1 MPSAFPRTIALLLA
15 CLIASPALASPDAI
29 EPRLADA
36 AGDAAVCG
44 LLTRAAE
51 KALGIP
57 DHLLR
62 AVGVVESGRY
72 DRKLG
77 RAEPWPWT
85 INAEGTGA
93 TFKSKAAAI
102 AKVEEL
108 RANGVRSIDIGCMQV
123 NLAYHG
129 DAFESLEEAFD
140 PVTNIAYAAHFLTS
154 LKADRGSWN
163 AAVAAY
169 HSSTPK
175 FGIPYRQKVART
187 WHGLR
192 GTLVQDKVQQ
202 RRAAIAETYR
212 KRKAEFEAHQARVL
226 ELQREK
232 RAARRKERVEAVRG
246 TTAQRGKA
254 PSDEAAAEPLQT
266 AATDQAGATPVAPA
280 SPRCEGNT
288 IAAGSRG
295 PDPSLVRRIMAISA
309 SANPD
314 DGFALDGKDALEI
327 PVIRSAG
334 DAATGIA
341 ETAEAG
347 PGCPRL
353 IERGAKG
360 RRGPAA
366 APVVIRG

>member
-1 MPSAFPRTIALLLA
+1 MPLAFLRTIALLLA
-15 CLIASPALASPDAI
+15 CLIASPALASPGAI
-29 EPRLADA
+29 EPRLAATAD
-36 AGDAAVCG
+36 DAAVCG

-102 AKVEEL
+102 EKVEAL
-108 RANGVRSIDIGCMQV
+108 RASGVRSIDVGCMQV

-154 LKADRGSWN
+154 LKEERGSWN

-175 FGIPYRQKVART
+175 FGIPYRQKVAKT

-192 GTLVQDKVQQ
+192 GTLVQDKIRQ
-202 RRAAIAETYR
+202 RRAAVAETYQ

-226 ELQREK
+226 ELQKEK
-232 RAARRKERVEAVRG
+232 REARRKERVEAVRG
-246 TTAQRGKA
+246 TTAQRGKV

-266 AATDQAGATPVAPA
+266 AAADQAEAA
-280 SPRCEGNT
+280 SLAAASLRCEET
-288 IAAGSRG
+288 TRAAGSRG

-314 DGFALDGKDALEI
+314 DGFTLDGKDALEI
-327 PVIRSAG
+327 PVAR
-334 DAATGIA
+334 AA
-341 ETAEAG
+341 AEAASAEA
-347 PGCPRL
+347 GCPRL
-353 IERGAKG
+353 IEHGAKG

-366 APVVIRG
+366 PVVIRG